1 MFPQI
6 WVATMLI
13 DSKMLNVAW
22 CIEYPGVIICKAL
35 VANRLFAFLQKKIL
49 NSNSACMYY
58 LYIPPAPPVSAYEV
72 YKDNFG
78 AIQVRVRR
86 NTSTDF
92 LKLNLATLRP
102 PTKNIPLTWASR
114 ASSSSSVYSKRGASH
129 FTAKANLEQQL
140 LCPVMVF
147 LAKLQPCIELF
158 TSVLSLHHC
167 FPLTRALLLLLCL
180 CQIFTKRPV
189 AHWRD
194 SLISQRY
201 WSQKVLT
208 LSPTFVG
215 F

>member
-1 MFPQI
+1 MSILFLSFSSDQPLIFPNTPSAKRKCVLQVDYLTYVQIRSEHQMFPQI

-92 LKLNLATLRP
+92 LKLNLATLCP
-102 PTKNIPLTWASR
+102 PAKNIPLS
-114 ASSSSSVYSKRGASH
+114 
-129 FTAKANLEQQL
+129 
-140 LCPVMVF
+140 
-147 LAKLQPCIELF
+147 
-158 TSVLSLHHC
+158 
-167 FPLTRALLLLLCL
+167 
-180 CQIFTKRPV
+180 
-189 AHWRD
+189 
-194 SLISQRY
+194 
-201 WSQKVLT
+201 
-208 LSPTFVG
+208 
-215 F
+215 